1 MKDIS
6 TSSKRVNG
14 STRDFVYQTIKKQI
28 IEWELEPGTKISE
41 KEVAGKLKVSRT
53 PVREAFLKLAQEE
66 LLGVYPQSGTKVSQI
81 DLGLVEEG
89 RFVREN
95 IERAVVREACQT
107 FEEDQLFQLETNMT
121 MQELCLEKGSHHRL
135 FELDEE
141 FHRLLFEG
149 CKKLRTWQ
157 MVRQMNSHFDRLRM
171 LRLASNPDWKVVVSQ
186 HKEIFKY
193 ISSKEADRAEEAI
206 MNHLKLVNFEKA
218 ELKLRYSDYF
228 K

>member
-1 MKDIS
+1 
-6 TSSKRVNG
+6 
-14 STRDFVYQTIKKQI
+14 
-28 IEWELEPGTKISE
+28 
-41 KEVAGKLKVSRT
+41 
-53 PVREAFLKLAQEE
+53 
-66 LLGVYPQSGTKVSQI
+66 
-81 DLGLVEEG
+81 
-89 RFVREN
+89 
-95 IERAVVREACQT
+95 
-107 FEEDQLFQLETNMT
+107 
-121 MQELCLEKGSHHRL
+121 
-135 FELDEE
+135 
-141 FHRLLFEG
+141 
-149 CKKLRTWQ
+149 